1 MPGGEHGG
9 FHWFLLKPCEF
20 SHFTAEQTESQR
32 SFFFLFGFQKQLAG
46 HRPSSCESIHAF
58 EEREESGGGASGEEG
73 NILVFRLLLLGPWE
87 PRGTALGTP
96 GAGAAREPGGEATV
110 WMGRIIIIVPA
121 RLAQSPA
128 SQELR
133 SRVPSFPS
141 EGPAASCPPGLH
153 PGWAAVPEL
162 AGPSS
167 PLGFVHDFLT
177 PRAVGGRNEDQN
189 SNSISGPT
197 CCVPRNAGS
206 FF

>member
-1 MPGGEHGG
+1 MNFPISQ
-9 FHWFLLKPCEF
+9 LSKP
-20 SHFTAEQTESQR
+20 SHREV
-32 SFFFLFGFQKQLAG
+32 FFFVCLVFKSNLLAIG
-46 HRPSSCESIHAF
+46 HHPVSQFMHLKKGRS
-58 EEREESGGGASGEEG
+58 RGGGASGEEG

-87 PRGTALGTP
+87 PCGTALGTP

-197 CCVPRNAGS
+197 RCVPRNAGS